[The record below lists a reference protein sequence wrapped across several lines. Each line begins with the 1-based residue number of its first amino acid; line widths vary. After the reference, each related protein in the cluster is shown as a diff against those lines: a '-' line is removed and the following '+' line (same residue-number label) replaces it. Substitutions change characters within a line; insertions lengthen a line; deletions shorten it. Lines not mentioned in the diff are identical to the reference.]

1 MCSSHSAAPRKMRQD
16 RWDAEHRF
24 WCFPGLGCFLIW
36 SRSVEPGCLVQALL
50 LLVLRPLSE
59 LLRPLSIYIC
69 NMGTSILQVVL
80 GKVFLGW
87 SWLIE
92 NEWNSYL
99 NIDSEKYT
107 KLSFLEPASDFQP
120 GWPETIPFL
129 SSLNGY
135 TSAVTVTW
143 AAPWL
148 WAMHRALCHL
158 LIHLLSAILL
168 KLLPSSYFLIF
179 L

>member
-1 MCSSHSAAPRKMRQD
+1 MCSCHSAAPRKMRQH
-16 RWDAEHRF
+16 RWDAEYRF
-24 WCFPGLGCFLIW
+24 WCFPAVCWYG
-36 SRSVEPGCLVQALL
+36 VAVQALL
-50 LLVLRPLSE
+50 FLVLRPLSE
-59 LLRPLSIYIC
+59 LLGPLSIYIC
-69 NMGTSILQVVL
+69 NMGTSILRVVL
-80 GKVFLGW
+80 GEVFLGW

-99 NIDSEKYT
+99 NIDSEEYT
-107 KLSFLEPASDFQP
+107 KLSFLEPPSDFQP
-120 GWPETIPFL
+120 CWPETIPFL

-135 TSAVTVTW
+135 TWAVTVTW

-148 WAMHRALCHL
+148 WAVCRALCHL

-168 KLLPSSYFLIF
+168 KLLPGSYFLIF